1 MSFVELTYTHVGGF
15 PGSSTGKEPTCNS
28 RNPTSIPGSG
38 SSPGKGIGYPLQY
51 SWTFLVAQMVK
62 NAGDQV
68 RSLGQEEPLEKR
80 NGYPTQYSCLE
91 NSMDIGVWQ
100 ATVHETAK
108 S

>member
-1 MSFVELTYTHVGGF
+1 MFCDDLN
-15 PGSSTGKEPTCNS
+15 GKQIQKRE
-28 RNPTSIPGSG
+28 IY
-38 SSPGKGIGYPLQY
+38 IYIHIVA
-51 SWTFLVAQMVK
+51 FLVAQMVK